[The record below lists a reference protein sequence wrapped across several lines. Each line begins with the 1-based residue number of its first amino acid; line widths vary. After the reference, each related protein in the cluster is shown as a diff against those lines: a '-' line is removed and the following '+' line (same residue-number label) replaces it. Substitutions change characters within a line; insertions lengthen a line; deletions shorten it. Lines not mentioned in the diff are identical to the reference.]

1 MNDAE
6 RIRAALERNRN
17 ATAKRPSIAQGTA
30 VTRARM
36 VDGLTCEL
44 EDGPWKLTVDMAER
58 HGGNN
63 QGPNPGV
70 LGRGALAS
78 CLMIAIQYWA
88 ARAEVPISGL
98 EVEVHAD
105 YDVRGQYGTADVSP
119 AYTQIRY
126 VITIES
132 EASEA
137 EIQQALADAEAH
149 CPYLH
154 IFADPMDLR
163 RELKVVTPRS

>member
-1 MNDAE
+1 MHNAD
-6 RIRAALERNRN
+6 RIRAALERNRK
-17 ATAKRPSIAQGTA
+17 ATSKRPSIAQGTA
-30 VTRARM
+30 VTKVRM
-36 VDGLTCEL
+36 VDGMTCEL
-44 EDGPWKLTVDMAER
+44 EDGPWKMTVDMPEK

-78 CLMIAIQYWA
+78 CLLIAFQYWA
-88 ARAEVPISGL
+88 ARAEVPISNL

-105 YDVRGQYGTADVSP
+105 YDARGQYGTADVSP

-132 EASEA
+132 DASETD
-137 EIQQALADAEAH
+137 ILKALDDAEAH

-163 RELKVVTPRS
+163 RELKVVTPKS